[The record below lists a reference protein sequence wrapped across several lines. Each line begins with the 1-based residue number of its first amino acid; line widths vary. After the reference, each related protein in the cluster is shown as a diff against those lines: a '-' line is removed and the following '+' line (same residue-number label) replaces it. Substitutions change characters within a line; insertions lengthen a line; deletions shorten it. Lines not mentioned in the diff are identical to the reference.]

1 VGAPSQ
7 DELEELH
14 LKPVTRTGIGVL
26 YPDTSISQKYA
37 YYKRLFKMTEIEDNN
52 AYAFMIGCRFLEHVT

>member
-1 VGAPSQ
+1 VARRLLVGAPSQ

-14 LKPVTRTGIGVL
+14 LKPMTRTGTRVL

-37 YYKRLFKMTEIEDNN
+37 YYKRLLKMTERSKGRLKTI
-52 AYAFMIGCRFLEHVT
+52 MHMLL